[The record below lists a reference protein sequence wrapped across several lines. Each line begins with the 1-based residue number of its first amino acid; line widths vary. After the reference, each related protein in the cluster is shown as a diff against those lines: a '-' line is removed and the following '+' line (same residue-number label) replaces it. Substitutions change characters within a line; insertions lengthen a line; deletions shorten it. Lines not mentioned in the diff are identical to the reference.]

1 MLWSPERVSTTDQG
15 LSSPFSFYNN
25 LTMQFLESDY
35 ETLIDHILAK
45 YQKDGKLTFGSVF
58 EFRDELIKETQARYQ
73 GCRCAVLPLYKAQL
87 EAYDTTI
94 YVYFPEDISYG
105 FQRVIEVE

>member
-1 MLWSPERVSTTDQG
+1 
-15 LSSPFSFYNN
+15 
-25 LTMQFLESDY
+25 MQFIESEY
-35 ETLIDHILAK
+35 EALIDQTLSK
-45 YQKDGKLTFGSVF
+45 YSIGGKLTFGAVF
-58 EFRDELIKETQARYQ
+58 DFRDELIKETQERYQ

-87 EAYDTTI
+87 EAYDTSI